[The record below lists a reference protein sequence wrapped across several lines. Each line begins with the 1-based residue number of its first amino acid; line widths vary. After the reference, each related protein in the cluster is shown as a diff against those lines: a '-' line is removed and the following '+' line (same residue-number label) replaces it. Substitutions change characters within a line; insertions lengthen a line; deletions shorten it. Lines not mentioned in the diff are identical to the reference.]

1 MPSFVRGDKM
11 KRMALIAVVL
21 SVLFLTQATPAAY
34 ACRKYAELISTE
46 DGDRRVEVGENVVVL
61 IAIAIRHT
69 WTWSTEDWTDV
80 VVTDRL
86 AAEWE
91 IDSID
96 HVGKGTVSWYTTGK
110 SEKVH
115 LTWYIGTLSPG
126 ELVWLNFTISTDLNP
141 AGRQEYTTQGVYE
154 LNSGPVLK
162 WMAQGSQWSE
172 ELNSL
177 EIRVDPPRLGWD

>member
-1 MPSFVRGDKM
+1 M
-11 KRMALIAVVL
+11 KKIALLAVVL
-21 SVLFLTQATPAAY
+21 SVLFLTQATPSAS
-34 ACRKYAELISTE
+34 ACSKYAELISTG
-46 DGDRRVEVGENVVVL
+46 DGDRRVEVGENVVVK
-61 IAIAIRHT
+61 IAIAIMHT
-69 WTWSTEDWTDV
+69 WHWSTEDWTDV

-96 HVGKGTVSWYTTGK
+96 HVGKGTVSWYTTGN

-141 AGRQEYTTQGVYE
+141 AGRQEFTSPGIYE
-154 LNSGPVLK
+154 LNSGPVMK
-162 WMAQGSQWSE
+162 WMASGMQWSN

-177 EIRVDPPRLGWD
+177 EIGVDPSGIEVD